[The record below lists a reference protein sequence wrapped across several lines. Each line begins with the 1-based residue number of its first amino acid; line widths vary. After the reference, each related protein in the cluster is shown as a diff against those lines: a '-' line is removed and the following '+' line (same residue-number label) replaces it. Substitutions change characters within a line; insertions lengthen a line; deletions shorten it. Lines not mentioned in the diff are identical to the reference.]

1 MTVIN
6 STEFSNVQYLIPIFL
21 KITEKNKQAK
31 TRTAQKIRNTEEIQY
46 YFSFHKRTND
56 GTDVNV
62 PF

>member
-6 STEFSNVQYLIPIFL
+6 STEFPDLQYLIPIFL
-21 KITEKNKQAK
+21 KIAEKNKLDK
-31 TRTAQKIRNTEEIQY
+31 RRTAQKIRNTEEIQH
-46 YFSFHKRTND
+46 YFSFHKKTND

>member
-6 STEFSNVQYLIPIFL
+6 STEFPNVQCLIPIFL
-21 KITEKNKQAK
+21 KITEKNKQ
-31 TRTAQKIRNTEEIQY
+31 AQKIRNTEEIQY

-56 GTDVNV
+56 ATDVNV